1 MATFTLSGLL
11 RRIRGNYATIPNYLE
26 MELRYMD
33 AGERGPKAPTLGQ
46 GTPGYHSHVIYI
58 VMSSITTSIIVTPSR
73 RSVER
78 TCDDLAI
85 VVLVAVGLIA
95 SLTFRDY
102 GLGWDDY
109 THAEYADLL
118 LRMYGSGFKDT
129 GALSFANLYMY
140 GGGFDMAAALLHK
153 VIPLE
158 LFETRRLLGAIVGL
172 IGLAVTWR
180 LGRRV
185 GGPLAGLAALLLLA
199 LCPTFY
205 GHMFMNPKDA
215 PFAVAMVILTLGLV
229 RLAEEYP
236 QPSPRTILIVG
247 LGAGLSIGSRILGGL
262 GLIYA
267 LVGFVPL
274 LAAEVRNQGA
284 REATRRFIH
293 VAYVLL
299 PSLILGYLI
308 MGLIWPWS
316 IMEPGNPFGAL
327 NYFSH
332 FFEKPWKEMFDG
344 ALVSVPDMP
353 WSYLPTLFALQL
365 PEVLLGLA
373 IVGAVGA
380 LVALTRGDVPARRK
394 TILLI
399 VTLAATLPLATA
411 MAKRPALYNG
421 IRHFIFVIPP
431 MTVLAGTAFAWGMDW
446 LKENRRHWQPAAVAI
461 FAFGLLLP
469 LSEMI
474 RLHPY
479 EYTHFNH
486 IAGTVRGADDLY
498 MLDYWGLALKQASD
512 GLREQLAE
520 RQEAAPAGR
529 KWKVAV
535 CGPQRPAQVAL
546 GPDFTI
552 GWDSHAADF
561 AMTLGEFYCKGLLA
575 PVMVE
580 IKRDDVVFARVYDI
594 RGRSISSLLAI
605 PAP

>member
-1 MATFTLSGLL
+1 
-11 RRIRGNYATIPNYLE
+11 
-26 MELRYMD
+26 
-33 AGERGPKAPTLGQ
+33 
-46 GTPGYHSHVIYI
+46 
-58 VMSSITTSIIVTPSR
+58 MSSITTSAIDTPLR

-85 VVLVAVGLIA
+85 LVLAVVGIIA
-95 SLTFRDY
+95 GLTFRDY

-153 VIPLE
+153 VIALE
-158 LFETRRLLGAIVGL
+158 LFETRRLLGAIIGM

-185 GGPLAGLAALLLLA
+185 GGPVAGLAALLLLA

-215 PFAVAMVILTLGLV
+215 PFAVAMVILMLGLV

-262 GLIYA
+262 ALVYA
-267 LVGFVPL
+267 LVGFLPMVV
-274 LAAEVRNQGA
+274 AEARTLGA
-284 REATRRFIH
+284 REALRRLLH
-293 VAYVLL
+293 VVYVLVPGL
-299 PSLILGYLI
+299 VLGYLV

-316 IMEPGNPFGAL
+316 IMAPDNPFQAL
-327 NYFSH
+327 TYFSH

-365 PEVLLGLA
+365 PEVLLGLTIA
-373 IVGAVGA
+373 GVAGA
-380 LVALTRGDVPARRK
+380 LVVLPRDDVTARRK
-394 TILLI
+394 TILLM
-399 VTLAATLPLATA
+399 LASAATLPLLIA
-411 MAKRPALYNG
+411 MVKRPALYNG

-431 MTVLAGTAFAWGMDW
+431 MTVLAGTAFAWGINW
-446 LKENRRHWQPAAVAI
+446 LGENRRSWQPVAVAA
-461 FAFGLLLP
+461 FAFGLMLP
-469 LSEMI
+469 LAEMI

-479 EYTHFNH
+479 QYTHFNL
-486 IAGTVRGADDLY
+486 IAGTVRGADDRY

-512 GLREQLAE
+512 GLREEIADRTE
-520 RQEAAPAGR
+520 TPPKGR

-561 AMTLGEFYCKGLLA
+561 AMTLGEFYCKGLTA
-575 PVMVE
+575 PVLVE
-580 IKRDDVVFARVYDI
+580 IKLDVVVFARVYDI
-594 RGRSISSLLAI
+594 RGRSISILLAI

>member
-1 MATFTLSGLL
+1 
-11 RRIRGNYATIPNYLE
+11 
-26 MELRYMD
+26 
-33 AGERGPKAPTLGQ
+33 
-46 GTPGYHSHVIYI
+46 
-58 VMSSITTSIIVTPSR
+58 MSSITTSTVDTPLR
-73 RSVER
+73 RSVAQ

-85 VVLVAVGLIA
+85 LVLAAVAVVA

-158 LFETRRLLGAIVGL
+158 LFETRRLLGAVVGI
-172 IGLAVTWR
+172 IGLALTWR
-180 LGRRV
+180 LGRRI

-215 PFAVAMVILTLGLV
+215 PFAVAMVMLMLGLV

-236 QPSPRTILIVG
+236 SPSPRTVLIVG
-247 LGAGLSIGSRILGGL
+247 LGAGLSLGSRVLGGL
-262 GLIYA
+262 ALLYA
-267 LVGFVPL
+267 LIGFVPL
-274 LAAEVRNQGA
+274 LLQEIRREGA
-284 REATRRFIH
+284 REAARRFAQVI
-293 VAYVLL
+293 YVLL
-299 PSLILGYLI
+299 PGLILGYLV

-316 IMEPGNPFGAL
+316 VIEPGNPFRAL
-327 NYFSH
+327 TYFSH

-365 PEVLLGLA
+365 PEVLLWLLIAA
-373 IVGAVGA
+373 IAGT
-380 LVALTRGDVPARRK
+380 LMSLSRRDVTARRK
-394 TILLI
+394 TILLML
-399 VTLAATLPLATA
+399 TLAAVLPLVIA
-411 MAKRPALYNG
+411 MVKRPALYNG
-421 IRHFIFVIPP
+421 IRHFVFVIPP
-431 MTVLAGTAFAWGMDW
+431 MAVLGGVAFAWGINW
-446 LKENRRHWQPAAVAI
+446 LKDNGRHWQPVAVAT
-461 FAFGLLLP
+461 FVFGLMLP
-469 LSEMI
+469 LTEMI

-479 EYTHFNH
+479 QYTFFNH
-486 IAGTVRGADDLY
+486 IAGTVRGADDLF
-498 MLDYWGLALKQASD
+498 MLDYWGLAFKQASD
-512 GLREQLAE
+512 GLREQLDE
-520 RQEAAPAGR
+520 RQEVPPHGR

-561 AMTLGEFYCKGLLA
+561 AMTLGEFYCKGLTA

-594 RGRSISSLLAI
+594 RGRSISSLLSI

>member
-1 MATFTLSGLL
+1 
-11 RRIRGNYATIPNYLE
+11 
-26 MELRYMD
+26 
-33 AGERGPKAPTLGQ
+33 
-46 GTPGYHSHVIYI
+46 
-58 VMSSITTSIIVTPSR
+58 MSAITTSAIETPSR
-73 RSVER
+73 RSMER
-78 TCDDLAI
+78 TLDDIALA
-85 VVLVAVGLIA
+85 VLAAVALVAG
-95 SLTFRDY
+95 LTFRDY

-118 LRMYGSGFKDT
+118 LKMYGSGFRDT
-129 GALSFANLYMY
+129 GALTFANLYMY

-158 LFETRRLLGAIVGL
+158 LFETRRLLGAVVGV

-199 LCPTFY
+199 LCPIFY

-215 PFAVAMVILTLGLV
+215 PFAVAMVILMLGLV
-229 RLAEEYP
+229 RLLEEYP
-236 QPSPRTILIVG
+236 HPSPRTILIVG
-247 LGAGLSIGSRILGGL
+247 LGSGLSIGCRILGGL
-262 GLIYA
+262 TLVYA
-267 LVGFVPL
+267 LIGFLPL
-274 LAAEVRNQGA
+274 FIDEVRSQGA
-284 REATRRFIH
+284 REATRRLVH
-293 VAYVLL
+293 VLYVLL
-299 PSLILGYLI
+299 PGLVLGYVV

-316 IMEPGNPFGAL
+316 IIEVANPFHAL
-327 NYFSH
+327 TYFSH

-365 PEVLLGLA
+365 PEVLLALSLA
-373 IVGAVGA
+373 GVVGTFVV
-380 LVALTRGDVPARRK
+380 LPRNDVTARRK
-394 TILLI
+394 SILLML
-399 VTLAATLPLATA
+399 TLAAALPIVIAIV
-411 MAKRPALYNG
+411 KRPALYNG

-431 MTVLAGTAFAWGMDW
+431 MTVIAGLTFKWIMRW
-446 LKENRRHWQPAAVAI
+446 LKDNRRSWQPAVLAV
-461 FAFGLLLP
+461 FVFGLLLP
-469 LSEMI
+469 LGEMI

-479 EYTHFNH
+479 QYTHFNH
-486 IAGTVRGADDLY
+486 IAGTVRGADDRF
-498 MLDYWGLALKQASD
+498 MLDYWGLAFKQASD
-512 GLREQLAE
+512 DLREQLE
-520 RQEAAPAGR
+520 ENHEMPPRGR

-561 AMTLGEFYCKGLLA
+561 AMTLGEFYCKGLTA
-575 PVMVE
+575 PIMVE

-594 RGRSISSLLAI
+594 RGRSISSLLSI

>member
-1 MATFTLSGLL
+1 
-11 RRIRGNYATIPNYLE
+11 
-26 MELRYMD
+26 
-33 AGERGPKAPTLGQ
+33 
-46 GTPGYHSHVIYI
+46 
-58 VMSSITTSIIVTPSR
+58 MSSITTSAIDAPSR

-85 VVLVAVGLIA
+85 IVLAAVGLIA
-95 SLTFRDY
+95 SVTFRDY

-118 LRMYGSGFKDT
+118 LRMYGSGFNDT

-158 LFETRRLLGAIVGL
+158 LFETRRLLGAVVGV

-180 LGRRV
+180 LGRRI

-215 PFAVAMVILTLGLV
+215 PFAVAMVILMLGLV
-229 RLAEEYP
+229 RLVEEYP
-236 QPSPRTILIVG
+236 SPSPRTILIVG
-247 LGAGLSIGSRILGGL
+247 LGAGLSIGCRILGGL
-262 GLIYA
+262 ALVYA
-267 LVGFVPL
+267 LAGFMPL
-274 LAAEVRNQGA
+274 LLEEIHTHSA
-284 REATRRFIH
+284 REAAHRFVH
-293 VAYVLL
+293 VVYVLL
-299 PSLILGYLI
+299 PGLILGYLV

-316 IMEPGNPFGAL
+316 IMEAGNPFHAL
-327 NYFSH
+327 TYFSH

-365 PEVLLGLA
+365 PEILLGLA
-373 IVGAVGA
+373 IAGAVGTFMS
-380 LVALTRGDVPARRK
+380 LSRTEVSARRK
-394 TILLI
+394 TILLML
-399 VTLAATLPLATA
+399 TLAATLPLAVA
-411 MAKRPALYNG
+411 MVKRPALYNG
-421 IRHFIFVIPP
+421 IRHFVFVIPP
-431 MTVLAGTAFAWGMDW
+431 MAVLAGTAFSQAMNW
-446 LKENRRHWQPAAVAI
+446 LKENRRSWQPAAVAV

-486 IAGTVRGADDLY
+486 IAGTVRSADNLF

-512 GLREQLAE
+512 GLREELVE
-520 RQEAAPAGR
+520 RQEAPPKGR

-561 AMTLGEFYCKGLLA
+561 AMTLGEFYCKGLTA
-575 PVMVE
+575 PVLVE

-594 RGRSISSLLAI
+594 RGRSISSLLSI

>member
-1 MATFTLSGLL
+1 
-11 RRIRGNYATIPNYLE
+11 
-26 MELRYMD
+26 
-33 AGERGPKAPTLGQ
+33 
-46 GTPGYHSHVIYI
+46 
-58 VMSSITTSIIVTPSR
+58 MSSITTSTIDTPAR

-78 TCDDLAI
+78 TCDDLALI
-85 VVLVAVGLIA
+85 VLGAVAVIA
-95 SLTFRDY
+95 ALTFRDY

-118 LRMYGSGFKDT
+118 LRMYKSGFKDT
-129 GALSFANLYMY
+129 AALSFANLYMY

-158 LFETRRLLGAIVGL
+158 LFETRRLLGAIVGVT
-172 IGLAVTWR
+172 GLAVTWR

-215 PFAVAMVILTLGLV
+215 PFAVAMVILLMGLV

-236 QPSPRTILIVG
+236 APSPRTILLVG
-247 LGAGLSIGSRILGGL
+247 FGAGLSIGSRILGGL
-262 GLIYA
+262 GLVYA
-267 LVGFVPL
+267 LVGFAPL
-274 LAAEVRNQGA
+274 FLEEFHKQGLRDAVHRLA
-284 REATRRFIH
+284 H
-293 VAYVLL
+293 VVYVLL
-299 PSLILGYLI
+299 PGLVFGYLV

-316 IMEPGNPFGAL
+316 IMEPGHPFEAL
-327 NYFSH
+327 TYFSH

-365 PEVLLGLA
+365 PEVLLGLLFAGVA
-373 IVGAVGA
+373 IS
-380 LVALTRGDVPARRK
+380 LLSLSRSSVPARRK
-394 TILLI
+394 TILLML
-399 VTLAATLPLATA
+399 TLAAMLPLVTA
-411 MAKRPALYNG
+411 MVKRPALYNG

-431 MTVLAGTAFAWGMDW
+431 MAVLGGVAFARGMGW
-446 LKENRRHWQPAAVAI
+446 LGVNRRSWQPAAVAV
-461 FAFGLLLP
+461 FTFGLLLP
-469 LSEMI
+469 ASEMI

-479 EYTHFNH
+479 QYTHFNY
-486 IAGTVRGADDLY
+486 IAGTVRTADNLF

-520 RQEAAPAGR
+520 RQEVPPRDR

-561 AMTLGEFYCKGLLA
+561 AMTLGEFYCKGLTA

-580 IKRDDVVFARVYDI
+580 IKRDGVVFARVYDI

>member
-1 MATFTLSGLL
+1 
-11 RRIRGNYATIPNYLE
+11 
-26 MELRYMD
+26 
-33 AGERGPKAPTLGQ
+33 
-46 GTPGYHSHVIYI
+46 
-58 VMSSITTSIIVTPSR
+58 MSSITTSAIDTPLR

-78 TCDDLAI
+78 TCDELA
-85 VVLVAVGLIA
+85 LVALGVVALIA
-95 SLTFRDY
+95 GITFHDY

-158 LFETRRLLGAIVGL
+158 LFETRRLVGAIVGV

-185 GGPLAGLAALLLLA
+185 GGPLAGLVALLLLA
-199 LCPTFY
+199 LCPTYY

-215 PFAVAMVILTLGLV
+215 PFAVAMVILMMGLV

-236 QPSPRTILIVG
+236 QPSPRTVLIVG

-262 GLIYA
+262 ALVYA
-267 LVGFVPL
+267 LVGFLPL
-274 LAAEVRNQGA
+274 LIHEVRNEGA
-284 REATRRFIH
+284 RLAGQRFAH
-293 VAYVLL
+293 VLWVLL
-299 PSLILGYLI
+299 PGLALGYLI

-316 IMEPGNPFGAL
+316 IMEVSNPFEAL
-327 NYFSH
+327 TYFSH

-365 PEVLLGLA
+365 PEVLLALSMAGV
-373 IVGAVGA
+373 VGTFVV
-380 LVALTRGDVPARRK
+380 LPRNEVTARRK
-394 TILLI
+394 TILLML
-399 VTLAATLPLATA
+399 TLAATLPIVIA
-411 MAKRPALYNG
+411 MVKRPALYNG

-431 MTVLAGTAFAWGMDW
+431 MTILAGVAFEW
-446 LKENRRHWQPAAVAI
+446 LMRWLRDNRRSWQPAVLAVLI
-461 FAFGLLLP
+461 FGLLLP
-469 LSEMI
+469 LAEMI

-479 EYTHFNH
+479 QYTHFNH
-486 IAGTVRGADDLY
+486 IAGTVRGADDRF
-498 MLDYWGLALKQASD
+498 MLDYWGLAFKQASD
-512 GLREQLAE
+512 ELREQLE
-520 RQEAAPAGR
+520 DREEMPPKGR

-561 AMTLGEFYCKGLLA
+561 AMTLGEFYCKGLTA

-594 RGRSISSLLAI
+594 RGRSISSLLSI

>member
-1 MATFTLSGLL
+1 
-11 RRIRGNYATIPNYLE
+11 
-26 MELRYMD
+26 
-33 AGERGPKAPTLGQ
+33 
-46 GTPGYHSHVIYI
+46 
-58 VMSSITTSIIVTPSR
+58 MSSITTSTIDTPAR

-85 VVLVAVGLIA
+85 IVLAAVGLIA

-129 GALSFANLYMY
+129 AALSFANLYMY

-158 LFETRRLLGAIVGL
+158 LFETRRLLGAVVGL
-172 IGLAVTWR
+172 TGLVVTWR

-185 GGPLAGLAALLLLA
+185 GGPFAGLATLLLLV

-215 PFAVAMVILTLGLV
+215 PFAVSMAILMLGLV

-236 QPSPRTILIVG
+236 SPSPRTILIVG
-247 LGAGLSIGSRILGGL
+247 LGAGLSVGSRILGGL
-262 GLIYA
+262 ALIYA
-267 LVGFVPL
+267 VIGFLPL
-274 LAAEVRNQGA
+274 FLEEIHTHSARDAAH
-284 REATRRFIH
+284 RFAH
-293 VAYVLL
+293 VLYVLL
-299 PSLILGYLI
+299 PGLILGYLV

-316 IMEPGNPFGAL
+316 IMEPGNPFQAL
-327 NYFSH
+327 TYFSH

-365 PEVLLGLA
+365 PEVLLGLTIA
-373 IVGAVGA
+373 GVVGTFMT
-380 LVALTRGDVPARRK
+380 LSRNDVPARRK
-394 TILLI
+394 TILLML
-399 VTLAATLPLATA
+399 TLAATLPLVVA
-411 MAKRPALYNG
+411 MVKRPALYNG

-431 MTVLAGTAFAWGMDW
+431 MTVLAGVAFAWLMNW
-446 LKENRRHWQPAAVAI
+446 LREHHRSWQPAAVAV

-469 LSEMI
+469 MGEMI

-479 EYTHFNH
+479 QYTHFNH
-486 IAGTVRGADDLY
+486 IAGTVRSADNLF

-512 GLREQLAE
+512 SLREELIE
-520 RQEAAPAGR
+520 RQEVPPRGH

-561 AMTLGEFYCKGLLA
+561 AMTLGEFYCKGLTA

>member
-1 MATFTLSGLL
+1 
-11 RRIRGNYATIPNYLE
+11 
-26 MELRYMD
+26 
-33 AGERGPKAPTLGQ
+33 
-46 GTPGYHSHVIYI
+46 
-58 VMSSITTSIIVTPSR
+58 MSSITTSAIDTPNR

-85 VVLVAVGLIA
+85 IVLAAVGLIA

-118 LRMYGSGFKDT
+118 LRMYGSGFTDT

-140 GGGFDMAAALLHK
+140 GGGFDMAAALLHR

-158 LFETRRLLGAIVGL
+158 LFETRRLLGAVVGV

-199 LCPTFY
+199 LCPTYY

-215 PFAVAMVILTLGLV
+215 PFAVAMVILMLGLV

-236 QPSPRTILIVG
+236 SPSPRTILIVG
-247 LGAGLSIGSRILGGL
+247 LGAGLSVGSRVLGGL
-262 GLIYA
+262 ALVYA

-274 LAAEVRNQGA
+274 FLEEIHTHSA
-284 REATRRFIH
+284 REAAHRFIH
-293 VAYVLL
+293 VVYVLL
-299 PSLILGYLI
+299 PGLVLGYLV

-316 IMEPGNPFGAL
+316 IMEPDNPFHAL
-327 NYFSH
+327 TYFSH

-365 PEVLLGLA
+365 PEVLLGLSIA
-373 IVGAVGA
+373 AVVGTFMS
-380 LVALTRGDVPARRK
+380 LSRKDISARRK
-394 TILLI
+394 SILLMLT
-399 VTLAATLPLATA
+399 VAATLPLVIA
-411 MAKRPALYNG
+411 MVKRPALYNG
-421 IRHFIFVIPP
+421 IRHFIFVIPA
-431 MTVLAGTAFAWGMDW
+431 MTVLAGVAFSRGMNW
-446 LKENRRHWQPAAVAI
+446 LKENHRSWQPAAVAV
-461 FAFGLLLP
+461 FSFGLLLP
-469 LSEMI
+469 LAEMI

-479 EYTHFNH
+479 QYTHFNH
-486 IAGTVRGADDLY
+486 IAGTVRGADEFF

-512 GLREQLAE
+512 GLRDELVE
-520 RQEAAPAGR
+520 LQEAPPHGH

-561 AMTLGEFYCKGLLA
+561 AMTLGEFYCKGLTA

>member
-1 MATFTLSGLL
+1 MPGNEAQKRHRWAIGDTGLP
-11 RRIRGNYATIPNYLE
+11 IA
-26 MELRYMD
+26 
-33 AGERGPKAPTLGQ
+33 
-46 GTPGYHSHVIYI
+46 
-58 VMSSITTSIIVTPSR
+58 MSSITTSIIDTPSR

-85 VVLVAVGLIA
+85 VVLAAVGLIA

-158 LFETRRLLGAIVGL
+158 LFETRRLLGAVVGV

-199 LCPTFY
+199 LCPTYY

-215 PFAVAMVILTLGLV
+215 PFAVAMVILMLGLV

-236 QPSPRTILIVG
+236 APSPSTVLIVG
-247 LGAGLSIGSRILGGL
+247 VGAGLSLGSRVLGGL
-262 GLIYA
+262 ALLYA
-267 LVGFVPL
+267 LIGFVPL
-274 LAAEVRNQGA
+274 FAEEIRIQGA
-284 REATRRFIH
+284 RASLRRFAH
-293 VAYVLL
+293 LLYMLL
-299 PSLILGYLI
+299 PSLVLGYLI

-316 IMEPGNPFGAL
+316 VIEPGNPFRAL
-327 NYFSH
+327 TYFSS

-365 PEVLLGLA
+365 PEVLLGLFVA
-373 IVGAVGA
+373 GVVGA
-380 LVALTRGDVPARRK
+380 LISLSRNDVMARRK
-394 TILLI
+394 TILLML
-399 VTLAATLPLATA
+399 TTAATLPLLIA
-411 MAKRPALYNG
+411 MVKRPALYNG

-431 MTVLAGTAFAWGMDW
+431 MAVLAGTAFAGGMNW
-446 LKENRRHWQPAAVAI
+446 LGDNRRNWQPAAVAI

-469 LSEMI
+469 LTEMI

-479 EYTHFNH
+479 QYTHFNH
-486 IAGTVRGADDLY
+486 IAGTVRAADDHY

-512 GLREQLAE
+512 GLRDELDE
-520 RQEAAPAGR
+520 RQESPPHGR

-561 AMTLGEFYCKGLLA
+561 AMTLGEFYCKGLTA

>member
-1 MATFTLSGLL
+1 
-11 RRIRGNYATIPNYLE
+11 
-26 MELRYMD
+26 
-33 AGERGPKAPTLGQ
+33 
-46 GTPGYHSHVIYI
+46 
-58 VMSSITTSIIVTPSR
+58 MSSITTSAIDTPLR
-73 RSVER
+73 RSMER
-78 TCDDLAI
+78 TCDDLAMLVLA
-85 VVLVAVGLIA
+85 VVALIA
-95 SLTFRDY
+95 GLTFRDY

-158 LFETRRLLGAIVGL
+158 LFETRRLLGAIVGV

-185 GGPLAGLAALLLLA
+185 GGPLAGLATVLLLA

-215 PFAVAMVILTLGLV
+215 PFAVAMVILMLGLV

-262 GLIYA
+262 ALVYA
-267 LVGFVPL
+267 LAGFVPL
-274 LAAEVRNQGA
+274 LMEEVRGNGA
-284 REATRRFIH
+284 REAAHRFLH
-293 VAYVLL
+293 VVYVLL
-299 PSLILGYLI
+299 PGLVLGYLV

-316 IMEPGNPFGAL
+316 IMEPANPFHAL
-327 NYFSH
+327 TYFSH

-373 IVGAVGA
+373 IAGVVGTFVVLPRA
-380 LVALTRGDVPARRK
+380 DVTARRK
-394 TILLI
+394 TILLML
-399 VTLAATLPLATA
+399 TLAATLPLVIA
-411 MAKRPALYNG
+411 MVKRPALYNG

-431 MTVLAGTAFAWGMDW
+431 MTVLAGTAFAWGMNW
-446 LKENRRHWQPAAVAI
+446 LKENRRSWQPAAVAI

-469 LSEMI
+469 LGEMI

-479 EYTHFNH
+479 QYTHFNH
-486 IAGTVRGADDLY
+486 IAGTVRSADNFF

-512 GLREQLAE
+512 GLREEIAE
-520 RQEAAPAGR
+520 RQEAPPHGR

-561 AMTLGEFYCKGLLA
+561 AMTLGEFYCKGLTA
-575 PVMVE
+575 PVLVE

>member
-1 MATFTLSGLL
+1 MT
-11 RRIRGNYATIPNYLE
+11 
-26 MELRYMD
+26 
-33 AGERGPKAPTLGQ
+33 
-46 GTPGYHSHVIYI
+46 
-58 VMSSITTSIIVTPSR
+58 SITTSAIDTPLG

-78 TCDDLAI
+78 TCDDLAML
-85 VVLVAVGLIA
+85 VLAAVAVIA
-95 SLTFRDY
+95 GLTFRDY

-129 GALSFANLYMY
+129 AALSFANLYMY

-158 LFETRRLLGAIVGL
+158 LFETRRLVGAIVGV

-185 GGPLAGLAALLLLA
+185 GGPLAGLGALLLLA
-199 LCPTFY
+199 LCPIFY

-215 PFAVAMVILTLGLV
+215 PFAVAMIILMLGLV

-236 QPSPRTILIVG
+236 NPSPRTILIVG

-262 GLIYA
+262 A
-267 LVGFVPL
+267 LVYAMIGFVPL
-274 LAAEVRNQGA
+274 FVEELRTEGA
-284 REATRRFIH
+284 REAVRRFAH
-293 VAYVLL
+293 VVYVLL
-299 PSLILGYLI
+299 PGLVLGYVV

-316 IMEPGNPFGAL
+316 IMEPGNPFEAL
-327 NYFSH
+327 TYFSH

-344 ALVSVPDMP
+344 AIVSVPDMP

-365 PEVLLGLA
+365 PEVMLVLMAGSVIGTFALLPR
-373 IVGAVGA
+373 
-380 LVALTRGDVPARRK
+380 RGVPARRK
-394 TILLI
+394 TIMLML
-399 VTLAATLPLATA
+399 TLAATLPLVIA
-411 MAKRPALYNG
+411 MVKRPALYNG
-421 IRHFIFVIPP
+421 IRHFVFVIPP
-431 MTVLAGTAFAWGMDW
+431 MAVLGGVAFAWIMER
-446 LKENRRHWQPAAVAI
+446 LRTNHRAWQPAVLAL
-461 FAFGLLLP
+461 FCFGLA
-469 LSEMI
+469 LSLAEMI

-479 EYTHFNH
+479 QYTHFNH
-486 IAGTVRGADDLY
+486 IAGTVRGADDRF

-512 GLREQLAE
+512 ELREQLVE
-520 RQEAAPAGR
+520 RQEVPPRNR

-561 AMTLGEFYCKGLLA
+561 AMTLGEFYCKGLTA

-594 RGRSISSLLAI
+594 RGRSISSLLSI

>member
-1 MATFTLSGLL
+1 
-11 RRIRGNYATIPNYLE
+11 
-26 MELRYMD
+26 
-33 AGERGPKAPTLGQ
+33 
-46 GTPGYHSHVIYI
+46 
-58 VMSSITTSIIVTPSR
+58 MSSITTSIIDTPTR

-78 TCDDLAI
+78 TCDDLAML
-85 VVLVAVGLIA
+85 VLAVVGLIA

-129 GALSFANLYMY
+129 AALSFANLYMY

-158 LFETRRLLGAIVGL
+158 LFETRRLLGAMVGM

-185 GGPLAGLAALLLLA
+185 GGPLAGLAALALLA
-199 LCPTFY
+199 LCPIFY

-215 PFAVAMVILTLGLV
+215 PFAVAMVVLMLGLV

-236 QPSPRTILIVG
+236 SPSPRTILIVG

-262 GLIYA
+262 ALVYA
-267 LVGFVPL
+267 LIGFLPL
-274 LAAEVRNQGA
+274 LLEEARAHSL
-284 REATRRFIH
+284 REAGHRFLH
-293 VAYVLL
+293 VVYVLMPAL
-299 PSLILGYLI
+299 VLGYLV

-316 IMEPGNPFGAL
+316 IMEPGNPFQAL
-327 NYFSH
+327 TYFSH

-365 PEVLLGLA
+365 PEVLLALSIA
-373 IVGAVGA
+373 AVVGTFMS
-380 LVALTRGDVPARRK
+380 LSRRDVPARRK
-394 TILLI
+394 TIFLML
-399 VTLAATLPLATA
+399 TLAATLPLVIA
-411 MAKRPALYNG
+411 MVKRPALYNG

-431 MTVLAGTAFAWGMDW
+431 MTVLAGAAFAWGMDW
-446 LKENRRHWQPAAVAI
+446 LKQNRRSWQPAAVAV
-461 FAFGLLLP
+461 FVFGLLLP
-469 LSEMI
+469 LAEMI

-479 EYTHFNH
+479 QYTHFNH
-486 IAGTVRGADDLY
+486 IAGTVREADDRY

-512 GLREQLAE
+512 GLREELVE
-520 RQEAAPAGR
+520 RQEALPQGR

-561 AMTLGEFYCKGLLA
+561 AMTLGEFYCKGLTA
-575 PVMVE
+575 PVLVE

>member
-1 MATFTLSGLL
+1 
-11 RRIRGNYATIPNYLE
+11 
-26 MELRYMD
+26 
-33 AGERGPKAPTLGQ
+33 
-46 GTPGYHSHVIYI
+46 
-58 VMSSITTSIIVTPSR
+58 MSSITTSAIDTPAR
-73 RSVER
+73 RSVEQ
-78 TCDDLAI
+78 TCDDLAL
-85 VVLVAVGLIA
+85 VVLGAVALIA
-95 SLTFRDY
+95 GLTFRDY

-118 LRMYGSGFKDT
+118 LKMYGSGFRDT

-158 LFETRRLLGAIVGL
+158 LFETRRLLGAIVGV

-185 GGPLAGLAALLLLA
+185 GGPLAGLATLLLLA

-215 PFAVAMVILTLGLV
+215 PFAVAMVILIMGLV
-229 RLAEEYP
+229 RLVEEYP
-236 QPSPRTILIVG
+236 APSPRTILILG
-247 LGAGLSIGSRILGGL
+247 FGAGLSIGCRILGGL
-262 GLIYA
+262 ALVYA
-267 LVGFVPL
+267 LVGFMPL
-274 LAAEVRNQGA
+274 LLDEFHTQGP
-284 REATRRFIH
+284 REAAHRFAH
-293 VAYVLL
+293 VVYVLL
-299 PSLILGYLI
+299 PGLVFGYLV

-316 IMEPGNPFGAL
+316 IMEPGHPFEAL
-327 NYFSH
+327 TYFSH

-365 PEVLLGLA
+365 PEVLLALLIAG
-373 IVGAVGA
+373 VVGA
-380 LVALTRGDVPARRK
+380 LMSMSRADVSARRK
-394 TILLI
+394 TILLML
-399 VTLAATLPLATA
+399 TLAATLPLVIA
-411 MAKRPALYNG
+411 MVKRPALYNG

-431 MTVLAGTAFAWGMDW
+431 MTVLAGLAFANGVNW
-446 LKENRRHWQPAAVAI
+446 LGERLRSWQPVAVAV

-469 LSEMI
+469 LGEMI

-479 EYTHFNH
+479 QYTHFNH
-486 IAGTVRGADDLY
+486 IAGTVRAADNY
-498 MLDYWGLALKQASD
+498 FMLDYWGLALKQASD
-512 GLREQLAE
+512 ELREQLTE
-520 RQEAAPAGR
+520 RQEVPPQNR
-529 KWKVAV
+529 RWKVAV

-552 GWDSHAADF
+552 GWDSQSADF
-561 AMTLGEFYCKGLLA
+561 AMTLGEFYCKGLTA

-605 PAP
+605 PAPQ

>member
-1 MATFTLSGLL
+1 
-11 RRIRGNYATIPNYLE
+11 
-26 MELRYMD
+26 
-33 AGERGPKAPTLGQ
+33 
-46 GTPGYHSHVIYI
+46 
-58 VMSSITTSIIVTPSR
+58 MSSITTSTIDTPVR
-73 RSVER
+73 RSMER
-78 TCDDLAI
+78 TCDDLAVI
-85 VVLVAVGLIA
+85 VLAAVGLIA

-118 LRMYGSGFKDT
+118 LRMYGSGFKDSA
-129 GALSFANLYMY
+129 ALSFANLYMY

-158 LFETRRLLGAIVGL
+158 LFETRRLLGAVVGL

-185 GGPLAGLAALLLLA
+185 GGPFAGLATLLLLV

-215 PFAVAMVILTLGLV
+215 PFAVSMAILMLGLV

-236 QPSPRTILIVG
+236 SPSPRTILIVG
-247 LGAGLSIGSRILGGL
+247 LGAGLAVGSRILGGL
-262 GLIYA
+262 ALIYA
-267 LVGFVPL
+267 VVGFLPL
-274 LAAEVRNQGA
+274 LLEEIHTHSA
-284 REATRRFIH
+284 REAVRRFAH
-293 VAYVLL
+293 VVYVLL
-299 PSLILGYLI
+299 PGLVLGYLV

-316 IMEPGNPFGAL
+316 IMEPGNPLQAL
-327 NYFSH
+327 TYFSH

-373 IVGAVGA
+373 IAGVVGTFMS
-380 LVALTRGDVPARRK
+380 LSRTDVPARRK
-394 TILLI
+394 TILLML
-399 VTLAATLPLATA
+399 TLAATLPLVVA
-411 MAKRPALYNG
+411 MVKRPALYNG

-431 MTVLAGTAFAWGMDW
+431 MTVLAGVAFAWLMNW
-446 LKENRRHWQPAAVAI
+446 LKQHRRSWQPAVLAV
-461 FAFGLLLP
+461 FAFGLMLP
-469 LSEMI
+469 LGEMI

-479 EYTHFNH
+479 QYTHFNH
-486 IAGTVRGADDLY
+486 IAGTVRGADDLF

-512 GLREQLAE
+512 GLREELVE
-520 RQEAAPAGR
+520 RQEFPPRGR

-552 GWDSHAADF
+552 GWDSNAADF
-561 AMTLGEFYCKGLLA
+561 AMTLGEFYCKGLTA

-594 RGRSISSLLAI
+594 RGSSISNLLAI

>member
-1 MATFTLSGLL
+1 
-11 RRIRGNYATIPNYLE
+11 
-26 MELRYMD
+26 
-33 AGERGPKAPTLGQ
+33 
-46 GTPGYHSHVIYI
+46 
-58 VMSSITTSIIVTPSR
+58 MSSITTATIDTPVR

-85 VVLVAVGLIA
+85 LALIVVSIVA
-95 SLTFRDY
+95 SLTLRDY

-118 LRMYGSGFKDT
+118 LKMFGSGFRDT

-158 LFETRRLLGAIVGL
+158 LFETRRLLGAIVGV
-172 IGLAVTWR
+172 IGLTVTWR

-185 GGPLAGLAALLLLA
+185 GGAVGGLATVLLLA

-215 PFAVAMVILTLGLV
+215 PFAVAMIILMLGLV

-236 QPSPRTILIVG
+236 NPSPRTVLIIG
-247 LGAGLSIGSRILGGL
+247 IGAGCSIGCRILAGL
-262 GLIYA
+262 TLIYA
-267 LVGFVPL
+267 GIGFLPL
-274 LAAEVRNQGA
+274 WIEDLRTNGL
-284 REATRRFIH
+284 RESVHRLLH
-293 VAYVLL
+293 VLYVLL
-299 PSLILGYLI
+299 PGLALGYLI

-316 IMEPGNPFGAL
+316 ILEPANPIRAL
-327 NYFSH
+327 GYFST

-344 ALVSVPDMP
+344 AAISVPDMP

-365 PEVLLGLA
+365 PEVLLS
-373 IVGAVGA
+373 
-380 LVALTRGDVPARRK
+380 LTFGGVVITIMSLSRDSVPARRK
-394 TILLI
+394 TILLML
-399 VTLAATLPLATA
+399 TFAAMLPLAIA
-411 MAKRPALYNG
+411 MVKRPALYNG

-431 MTVLAGTAFAWGMDW
+431 MTVLAGAAFASLMDW
-446 LKENRRHWQPAAVAI
+446 LRVNHRGAQAAVVAV
-461 FAFGLLLP
+461 FSFGLMLP
-469 LSEMI
+469 LAEMI

-479 EYTHFNH
+479 QYTHFNY
-486 IAGTVRGADDLY
+486 IAGTVRQADSLY

-512 GLREQLAE
+512 ALREQLVE
-520 RQEAAPAGR
+520 RQEHAPAGH

-561 AMTLGEFYCKGLLA
+561 AMTLGEFYCKGLTA
-575 PVMVE
+575 PVIAE

-594 RGRSISSLLAI
+594 RGSSISSLLAI

>member
-1 MATFTLSGLL
+1 
-11 RRIRGNYATIPNYLE
+11 
-26 MELRYMD
+26 
-33 AGERGPKAPTLGQ
+33 
-46 GTPGYHSHVIYI
+46 
-58 VMSSITTSIIVTPSR
+58 MSSITTSAIDTPAR
-73 RSVER
+73 RSVEK

-85 VVLVAVGLIA
+85 LVLGVVAVVAG
-95 SLTFRDY
+95 LTFRDY

-118 LRMYGSGFKDT
+118 LRMYRSGFKDT
-129 GALSFANLYMY
+129 SALSFANLYMY

-158 LFETRRLLGAIVGL
+158 LFETRRLLGAIVGV

-180 LGRRV
+180 LARRV

-215 PFAVAMVILTLGLV
+215 PFAVAMVFLIMGLV

-236 QPSPRTILIVG
+236 APSPRTILIVG
-247 LGAGLSIGSRILGGL
+247 FGAGLSLGCRVLGGL
-262 GLIYA
+262 ALIYA
-267 LVGFVPL
+267 AIGFIPL
-274 LAAEVRNQGA
+274 WIDEYRSQGP
-284 REATRRFIH
+284 REAVRRFAH
-293 VAYVLL
+293 VVYVLL
-299 PSLILGYLI
+299 PGLVFGYLV

-316 IMEPGNPFGAL
+316 IMEPGHPLEAVT
-327 NYFSH
+327 YFSH

-365 PEVLLGLA
+365 PEVLLVLLIA
-373 IVGAVGA
+373 AVVITFMS
-380 LVALTRGDVPARRK
+380 LSRKEVPARRK
-394 TILLI
+394 TIMLMLM
-399 VTLAATLPLATA
+399 LAAMLPLVIA
-411 MAKRPALYNG
+411 MVKRPALYNG

-431 MTVLAGTAFAWGMDW
+431 MTVLAGVAFARGIDW
-446 LKENRRHWQPAAVAI
+446 LGEKRRAWQPAALAV

-479 EYTHFNH
+479 QYTHFNH
-486 IAGTVRGADDLY
+486 IAGTVRTADNY
-498 MLDYWGLALKQASD
+498 FMLDYWGLALKQASD

-520 RQEAAPAGR
+520 RQEVPPQDR

-552 GWDSHAADF
+552 GWDSKGADF
-561 AMTLGEFYCKGLLA
+561 AMTLGEFYCKGLAA
-575 PVMVE
+575 PVLVE

-594 RGRSISSLLAI
+594 RGRSISSLLTI

>member
-1 MATFTLSGLL
+1 
-11 RRIRGNYATIPNYLE
+11 
-26 MELRYMD
+26 
-33 AGERGPKAPTLGQ
+33 
-46 GTPGYHSHVIYI
+46 
-58 VMSSITTSIIVTPSR
+58 MSSITTSAIDTPSR

-85 VVLVAVGLIA
+85 IVLAAVGVIA

-118 LRMYGSGFKDT
+118 LRMYGSGFRDT

-140 GGGFDMAAALLHK
+140 GGGFDMAAALLHR

-158 LFETRRLLGAIVGL
+158 LFETRRLLGAVVGV

-199 LCPTFY
+199 LCPTYY

-215 PFAVAMVILTLGLV
+215 PFAVAMVILMLGLV

-236 QPSPRTILIVG
+236 LPSPRTILIVG
-247 LGAGLSIGSRILGGL
+247 LGAGLSVGSRVLGGL
-262 GLIYA
+262 ALVYA

-274 LAAEVRNQGA
+274 FQEEVHTHGA
-284 REATRRFIH
+284 REAAHRVVH
-293 VAYVLL
+293 VVYVLL
-299 PSLILGYLI
+299 PGLVLGYLV

-316 IMEPGNPFGAL
+316 IMELDNPFHAL
-327 NYFSH
+327 TYFSH

-365 PEVLLGLA
+365 PEVLLGLSIA
-373 IVGAVGA
+373 AVVGTFMS
-380 LVALTRGDVPARRK
+380 LSRKDVSARRK
-394 TILLI
+394 SILLMLA
-399 VTLAATLPLATA
+399 VAATLPLVIA
-411 MAKRPALYNG
+411 MVKRPALYNG

-431 MTVLAGTAFAWGMDW
+431 MTVLAGAAFAWGMNW
-446 LKENRRHWQPAAVAI
+446 LKENRRSWQPAAVAV
-461 FAFGLLLP
+461 FSFGLLLP
-469 LSEMI
+469 LAEMI

-479 EYTHFNH
+479 QYTHFNH
-486 IAGTVRGADDLY
+486 IAGTVRGADDLF

-512 GLREQLAE
+512 GLRDELVE
-520 RQEAAPAGR
+520 RQEVPPQGR

-561 AMTLGEFYCKGLLA
+561 AMTLGEFYCKGLIA

>member
-1 MATFTLSGLL
+1 
-11 RRIRGNYATIPNYLE
+11 
-26 MELRYMD
+26 
-33 AGERGPKAPTLGQ
+33 
-46 GTPGYHSHVIYI
+46 
-58 VMSSITTSIIVTPSR
+58 MSSITTSALEAPAR
-73 RSVER
+73 RSVEK
-78 TCDDLAI
+78 TCDDLAFL
-85 VVLVAVGLIA
+85 VLGVVAVVAG
-95 SLTFRDY
+95 LTFRDY

-158 LFETRRLLGAIVGL
+158 LFETRRLLGAIVGV

-180 LGRRV
+180 LARRV

-215 PFAVAMVILTLGLV
+215 PFAVAMVVLIMGLV
-229 RLAEEYP
+229 RLIEEYP
-236 QPSPRTILIVG
+236 APSPRTILIVG
-247 LGAGLSIGSRILGGL
+247 LGAGLSIGCRVLGGL
-262 GLIYA
+262 ALIYA
-267 LVGFVPL
+267 VVGFIPL
-274 LAAEVRNQGA
+274 WIEEFRKQGP
-284 REATRRFIH
+284 REATHRFAHAI
-293 VAYVLL
+293 YVLL
-299 PSLILGYLI
+299 PGLVLGYLV

-316 IMEPGNPFGAL
+316 IMEPGHPLEAVT
-327 NYFSH
+327 YFSH

-365 PEVLLGLA
+365 PEVLLVLLSA
-373 IVGAVGA
+373 AVITTFMS
-380 LVALTRGDVPARRK
+380 LSRTDVAAKRK
-394 TILLI
+394 SIMLML
-399 VTLAATLPLATA
+399 TLAATLPLVIA
-411 MAKRPALYNG
+411 MVKRPALYNG

-431 MTVLAGTAFAWGMDW
+431 MAVLGGVAFARGMDW
-446 LKENRRHWQPAAVAI
+446 LGENRRAWQPAALAV

-479 EYTHFNH
+479 QYTHFNH
-486 IAGTVRGADDLY
+486 MAGTVRTADNFF

-520 RQEAAPAGR
+520 RQEVPPQHR

-561 AMTLGEFYCKGLLA
+561 AMTLGEFYCKGLAA

>member
-1 MATFTLSGLL
+1 MPGNKAQKRSLGH
-11 RRIRGNYATIPNYLE
+11 RGHRVTN
-26 MELRYMD
+26 
-33 AGERGPKAPTLGQ
+33 
-46 GTPGYHSHVIYI
+46 S
-58 VMSSITTSIIVTPSR
+58 MSSIATSAIDTPSR

-85 VVLVAVGLIA
+85 LVLAAVGLVA

-158 LFETRRLLGAIVGL
+158 LFETRRLLGAIVGM
-172 IGLAVTWR
+172 IGLAATWR

-215 PFAVAMVILTLGLV
+215 PFAVAMVILMLGLV

-236 QPSPRTILIVG
+236 SPSPRTILIVG

-262 GLIYA
+262 A
-267 LVGFVPL
+267 LVYSLIGFVPL
-274 LAAEVRNQGA
+274 LLEEINTNGT
-284 REATRRFIH
+284 REAARRFLH
-293 VAYVLL
+293 VIYVLL
-299 PSLILGYLI
+299 PGLILGYLV

-316 IMEPGNPFGAL
+316 IMEAGNPFHAL
-327 NYFSH
+327 TYFSH

-353 WSYLPTLFALQL
+353 WFYLPTLFALQL
-365 PEVLLGLA
+365 PEVLLALSIAGV
-373 IVGAVGA
+373 VGTVMLLGRAGVSG
-380 LVALTRGDVPARRK
+380 RRR
-394 TILLI
+394 TILLML
-399 VTLAATLPLATA
+399 TLAATLPLVIA
-411 MAKRPALYNG
+411 MVKRPALYNG

-431 MTVLAGTAFAWGMDW
+431 MTVLAGTAFAWGMNW
-446 LKENRRHWQPAAVAI
+446 LRENRSSWQPVAVAV
-461 FAFGLLLP
+461 FSFGLLLP
-469 LSEMI
+469 LGEMI

-479 EYTHFNH
+479 QYTHFNH
-486 IAGTVRGADDLY
+486 IAGTVRGADDRY
-498 MLDYWGLALKQASD
+498 MLDYWGLAFKQASD
-512 GLREQLAE
+512 GLREELAE
-520 RQEAAPAGR
+520 RQEVVPAGR

-561 AMTLGEFYCKGLLA
+561 AMSLGEFYCKGLTA

-594 RGRSISSLLAI
+594 RGRSISSVVAF

>member
-1 MATFTLSGLL
+1 
-11 RRIRGNYATIPNYLE
+11 
-26 MELRYMD
+26 
-33 AGERGPKAPTLGQ
+33 
-46 GTPGYHSHVIYI
+46 
-58 VMSSITTSIIVTPSR
+58 MSSITTSAIETPAR
-73 RSVER
+73 RSMER
-78 TCDDLAI
+78 TCDDFAFMVLA
-85 VVLVAVGLIA
+85 AVSLIA
-95 SLTFRDY
+95 GLTFRDY

-158 LFETRRLLGAIVGL
+158 LFETRRLVGAIVGV

-199 LCPTFY
+199 LCPIFY

-215 PFAVAMVILTLGLV
+215 PFAVAMVILMTGLV

-262 GLIYA
+262 ALVYA
-267 LVGFVPL
+267 LFGFLPL
-274 LAAEVRNQGA
+274 FIEEFRRQGA
-284 REATRRFIH
+284 REAIHRFVH
-293 VAYVLL
+293 VVYVLIPGL
-299 PSLILGYLI
+299 VLGYLV

-316 IMEPGNPFGAL
+316 IIRFDNPFHAL
-327 NYFSH
+327 TYFSH

-365 PEVLLGLA
+365 PEVLLTLL
-373 IVGAVGA
+373 GAGIIGTFVV
-380 LVALTRGDVPARRK
+380 LPRSDVAARRK
-394 TILLI
+394 TILLMLA
-399 VTLAATLPLATA
+399 LAATLPIAIAIL
-411 MAKRPALYNG
+411 KRPALYNG
-421 IRHFIFVIPP
+421 IRHFVFVIPP
-431 MTVLAGTAFAWGMDW
+431 MTVLGGVALAWIVNKLGQ
-446 LKENRRHWQPAAVAI
+446 NRRSWQPVALAVFI
-461 FAFGLLLP
+461 FGLLLP
-469 LSEMI
+469 LGEMI

-479 EYTHFNH
+479 QYTHFNH
-486 IAGTVRGADDLY
+486 IAGTVRGADDRF
-498 MLDYWGLALKQASD
+498 MLDYWGLAFKQASD
-512 GLREQLAE
+512 GLREQLE
-520 RQEAAPAGR
+520 EHHEVPPPGR

-561 AMTLGEFYCKGLLA
+561 AMTLGEFYCKGLTA

-580 IKRDDVVFARVYDI
+580 VKRDDVVFARVYDI
-594 RGRSISSLLAI
+594 RGRSISSLLSI

>member
-1 MATFTLSGLL
+1 
-11 RRIRGNYATIPNYLE
+11 
-26 MELRYMD
+26 
-33 AGERGPKAPTLGQ
+33 
-46 GTPGYHSHVIYI
+46 
-58 VMSSITTSIIVTPSR
+58 MSSITTSAIDTPAR
-73 RSVER
+73 RSVDK
-78 TCDDLAI
+78 TCDDLAFLALG
-85 VVLVAVGLIA
+85 VVALIA
-95 SLTFRDY
+95 GLTFRDY

-158 LFETRRLLGAIVGL
+158 LFETRRLVGAIVGV

-180 LGRRV
+180 LARRI
-185 GGPLAGLAALLLLA
+185 GGPVAGLAALLLLA

-215 PFAVAMVILTLGLV
+215 PFAVAMVILIMGLV
-229 RLAEEYP
+229 RLADEYP
-236 QPSPRTILIVG
+236 APSPRTILIVG
-247 LGAGLSIGSRILGGL
+247 FGAGLSIGCRVLGGL
-262 GLIYA
+262 ALIYA
-267 LVGFVPL
+267 AVGFMPL
-274 LAAEVRNQGA
+274 LIEEFRTQGA
-284 REATRRFIH
+284 REATLRFGH
-293 VAYVLL
+293 VVYVLMPGL
-299 PSLILGYLI
+299 AFGYLV

-316 IMEPGNPFGAL
+316 IMEPGHPLEAVT
-327 NYFSH
+327 YFSH

-365 PEVLLGLA
+365 PEVLLVLLFS
-373 IVGAVGA
+373 AVVVTFA
-380 LVALTRGDVPARRK
+380 SLSRSDVPARRK
-394 TILLI
+394 TIMLML
-399 VTLAATLPLATA
+399 TLAATLPLVIA
-411 MAKRPALYNG
+411 MVKRPALYNG

-431 MTVLAGTAFAWGMDW
+431 MAVLGGVAFARGMDW
-446 LKENRRHWQPAAVAI
+446 LGENRRAWQPAAVAV

-479 EYTHFNH
+479 QYTHFNH
-486 IAGTVRGADDLY
+486 IAGTVRTADNY
-498 MLDYWGLALKQASD
+498 FMLDYWGLALKQASD
-512 GLREQLAE
+512 ELREQLAE
-520 RQEAAPAGR
+520 RQEVPPQNR

-552 GWDSHAADF
+552 GWDSNAADF
-561 AMTLGEFYCKGLLA
+561 AMTLGEFYCKGLTA

>member
-1 MATFTLSGLL
+1 
-11 RRIRGNYATIPNYLE
+11 
-26 MELRYMD
+26 
-33 AGERGPKAPTLGQ
+33 
-46 GTPGYHSHVIYI
+46 
-58 VMSSITTSIIVTPSR
+58 MSSITSSAIDTPAR

-85 VVLVAVGLIA
+85 IALGVVALVA

-129 GALSFANLYMY
+129 SALSFANLYMY

-153 VIPLE
+153 IIPLE
-158 LFETRRLLGAIVGL
+158 LFETRRLLGAIVGI

-185 GGPLAGLAALLLLA
+185 GGPLAGLATLLLLV

-215 PFAVAMVILTLGLV
+215 PFAVAMVVLMLGLV

-236 QPSPRTILIVG
+236 APSPRTVLIIG
-247 LGAGLSIGSRILGGL
+247 IGAGLSIGCRILGGL
-262 GLIYA
+262 ALIYA

-274 LAAEVRNQGA
+274 LLEEYRSQGT
-284 REATRRFIH
+284 REAAHRFAH
-293 VAYVLL
+293 VIYVLL
-299 PSLILGYLI
+299 PGLVFGYLI
-308 MGLIWPWS
+308 MGLVWPWS
-316 IMEPGNPFGAL
+316 IMEPGNPFQAL
-327 NYFSH
+327 TYFSH
-332 FFEKPWKEMFDG
+332 FFEKPWKEMFEG

-365 PEVLLGLA
+365 PEVLIALLLA
-373 IVGAVGA
+373 AVVGTFVS
-380 LVALTRGDVPARRK
+380 LSRTEISARRK
-394 TILLI
+394 TIFLML
-399 VTLAATLPLATA
+399 TFAAMLPLVIA
-411 MAKRPALYNG
+411 MVKRPALYNG

-431 MTVLAGTAFAWGMDW
+431 MTVLAGAAFAWGMNW
-446 LKENRRHWQPAAVAI
+446 LKHNKRAWQPAALAL

-469 LSEMI
+469 LGEMI

-479 EYTHFNH
+479 QYTHFNH
-486 IAGTVRGADDLY
+486 IAGTVRTADNLF

-512 GLREQLAE
+512 GLREELVE
-520 RQEAAPAGR
+520 RQEAPPQGR

-552 GWDSHAADF
+552 GWDSNAADF
-561 AMTLGEFYCKGLLA
+561 AMTLGEFYCKGLTA
-575 PVMVE
+575 PVLVE

>member
-1 MATFTLSGLL
+1 
-11 RRIRGNYATIPNYLE
+11 
-26 MELRYMD
+26 
-33 AGERGPKAPTLGQ
+33 
-46 GTPGYHSHVIYI
+46 
-58 VMSSITTSIIVTPSR
+58 MSSITTSAIDTPSR

-85 VVLVAVGLIA
+85 VVLAVVGLVA

-158 LFETRRLLGAIVGL
+158 LFETRRLLGATVGI

-215 PFAVAMVILTLGLV
+215 PFAVAMVILMLGLV

-236 QPSPRTILIVG
+236 SPSPRTILIVG

-262 GLIYA
+262 ALIYA
-267 LVGFVPL
+267 VVGFVPML
-274 LAAEVRNQGA
+274 LDEIRAQGA
-284 REATRRFIH
+284 REAIRRFMH
-293 VAYVLL
+293 VGYVLL
-299 PSLILGYLI
+299 PGLILGYLV

-316 IMEPGNPFGAL
+316 IIEPGNPFQAAT
-327 NYFSH
+327 YFSH

-353 WSYLPTLFALQL
+353 WSYLPTLFVLQL
-365 PEVLLGLA
+365 PEVLLGLSIA
-373 IVGAVGA
+373 AFIATLLA
-380 LVALTRGDVPARRK
+380 LPRADVSGRRK
-394 TILLI
+394 TILLML
-399 VTLAATLPLATA
+399 TLAALLPIAVA
-411 MAKRPALYNG
+411 IVKRPALYNG
-421 IRHFIFVIPP
+421 IRHFVFVIPP
-431 MTVLAGTAFAWGMDW
+431 MTVLAGTAFAWGMNW
-446 LKENRRHWQPAAVAI
+446 LKENRRSWQPAALAV
-461 FAFGLLLP
+461 FSFGLLLP
-469 LSEMI
+469 LGEMI

-479 EYTHFNH
+479 QYTHFNH

-498 MLDYWGLALKQASD
+498 MLDYWGLAFKQASD
-512 GLREQLAE
+512 GLREELAE
-520 RQEAAPAGR
+520 RHEVPSHGR

-561 AMTLGEFYCKGLLA
+561 AMTLGEFYCKGLTA

>member
-1 MATFTLSGLL
+1 
-11 RRIRGNYATIPNYLE
+11 
-26 MELRYMD
+26 
-33 AGERGPKAPTLGQ
+33 
-46 GTPGYHSHVIYI
+46 
-58 VMSSITTSIIVTPSR
+58 MSSITTSVIDTPTR

-78 TCDDLAI
+78 TCDDLAML
-85 VVLVAVGLIA
+85 VLATVGLIA

-129 GALSFANLYMY
+129 AALSFANLYMY

-158 LFETRRLLGAIVGL
+158 LFETRRLLGAIVGM

-199 LCPTFY
+199 VCPIFY

-215 PFAVAMVILTLGLV
+215 PFAVAMVILMLGLV

-236 QPSPRTILIVG
+236 SPSPRTVLIVG

-262 GLIYA
+262 ALVYA
-267 LVGFVPL
+267 LIGFLPL
-274 LAAEVRNQGA
+274 LLEEVHTHSV
-284 REATRRFIH
+284 REAAHRFLH
-293 VAYVLL
+293 VVYVLL
-299 PSLILGYLI
+299 PALALGYLV

-316 IMEPGNPFGAL
+316 IMEPGNPFQAL
-327 NYFSH
+327 TYFSH

-365 PEVLLGLA
+365 PEVLLALLIA
-373 IVGAVGA
+373 AVVGTFVS
-380 LVALTRGDVPARRK
+380 LTRRDVSARRK
-394 TILLI
+394 TIFLML
-399 VTLAATLPLATA
+399 TLAATLPLVIA
-411 MAKRPALYNG
+411 MVKRPALYNG

-431 MTVLAGTAFAWGMDW
+431 MTVLAGAAFAWGMNW
-446 LKENRRHWQPAAVAI
+446 LKQNRRSWQPAAVAV
-461 FAFGLLLP
+461 FVFGLLLP
-469 LSEMI
+469 LAEMI

-479 EYTHFNH
+479 QYTHFNH
-486 IAGTVRGADDLY
+486 IAGTVREADDRY

-512 GLREQLAE
+512 GLREELVE
-520 RQEAAPAGR
+520 RQEAPPQGR

-561 AMTLGEFYCKGLLA
+561 AMTLGEFYCKGLTA
-575 PVMVE
+575 PLLVE